1 MDLDFKRLVEWFGL
15 HGAGGRLI
23 EASTLPADIDID
35 RMEWDGSAAELK
47 RLLSKVRMPSRRSYH
62 LGSVTTGVF
71 GMQSSARH
79 RVVRGRGGTTWKMYV
94 SGPDF
99 PDGEEY
105 MDELRSNDILSE
117 VEYLGYQ
124 VSLRQWIS
132 MGWRPNT

>member
-1 MDLDFKRLVEWFGL
+1 MDLDFKRLVEWFGMN
-15 HGAGGRLI
+15 GGGGRLI
-23 EASTLPADIDID
+23 EASTLPTDINID
-35 RMEWDGSAAELK
+35 RMEWDGSEAEL
-47 RLLSKVRMPSRRSYH
+47 RRILSRVRMPSQRSYD
-62 LGSVTTGVF
+62 LGMVTTGVF
-71 GMQSSARH
+71 GMQSSASH
-79 RVVRGRGGTTWKMYV
+79 RIVRGRDGVIWKMYV

-105 MDELRSNDILSE
+105 MGELRSNEILSE

>member
-1 MDLDFKRLVEWFGL
+1 MDLQFKRLVEWFGMN
-15 HGAGGRLI
+15 GGGGRLI
-23 EASTLPADIDID
+23 EASALPSDIDID
-35 RMEWDGSAAELK
+35 TMEWDGSEAQLK
-47 RLLSKVRMPSRRSYH
+47 RLLEKVRMPSQRSYY

-71 GMQSSARH
+71 GMQSSASH
-79 RVVRGRGGTTWKMYV
+79 RIVRCRGGTNWKMYV

-105 MDELRSNDILSE
+105 MGEMRSNEILSE

-124 VSLRQWIS
+124 VTLRQWIS